1 MININL
7 QCDKRGNIL
16 FKANVDETHKDN
28 IIIKRCL
35 FESKIVKSNKKFP
48 YIIPMKFLLPILNNF
63 NKDLIIFE
71 KGGLNEFL
79 EFADEYDEN
88 FYYIYKANSTYMNK
102 WINEGCPKIYKVI
115 INIEDLSVS
124 KNVAFERL
132 I

>member
-7 QCDKRGNIL
+7 ECDKRGNIL
-16 FKANVDETHKDN
+16 FKAKVDEEHKEN

-35 FESKIVKSNKKFP
+35 FESRIVKSNKKFP
-48 YIIPMKFLLPILNNF
+48 YVIPMKFLLPILNNF
-63 NKDLIIFE
+63 NKEHITFNAE
-71 KGGLNEFL
+71 SLNEFL
-79 EFADEYDEN
+79 EFADEYDEK

-102 WINEGCPKIYKVI
+102 WIEEGCPKIYKVI
-115 INIEDLSVS
+115 INKEDLSVS